1 MCVNVMIQ
9 QVWIA
14 DAMLWVEL
22 KDSRVPGTP
31 LTRFPRL
38 LQANEHDRLQYELFS
53 EGVRWMEA
61 GVEIFLTDLFSLAA
75 ASAGS

>member
-1 MCVNVMIQ
+1 MCVNVTIK

-14 DAMLWVEL
+14 DAMLWVEM
-22 KDSRVPGTP
+22 KDSRVLGTP

-53 EGVRWMEA
+53 EGVRWTKV
-61 GVEIFLTDLFSLAA
+61 GVEIFLTDLFSLEA